1 MDRMA
6 NFLISLEILW
16 KGMLG
21 IFVASIIIWI
31 AVAIMAKITSNMG
44 KKEDEKTEQ

>member
-1 MDRMA
+1 MMEI
-6 NFLISLEILW
+6 FLISLQILW

-21 IFVASIIIWI
+21 IFVASIVIWI

-44 KKEDEKTEQ
+44 KKKDEKAAE

>member
-1 MDRMA
+1 MLE

-21 IFVASIIIWI
+21 IFVASIIIWL
-31 AVAIMAKITSNMG
+31 AVVIMEKVTSD
-44 KKEDEKTEQ
+44 KKTNKESEQK